1 LNVKE
6 YIVSGIVESYVLGL
20 ATKEEMAE
28 FERMCVSHPE
38 VRAAREAF
46 EKQLE
51 HHAMQNSIAP
61 PAQLQNKI
69 FTAIEGEGDKL
80 KTNGTITNDAQEVEA
95 TPVVRMRGWKIAAA
109 AAIILLVGS
118 VALNFYFHNLFKNYE
133 TLYLTSQQE
142 FADKEKTLQAQMTAY
157 QNSIGIVR
165 DTNMAVVRMK
175 GVAQSPQSMATVYW
189 DKRSKDVYLM
199 VNNLPQPPSG
209 KQYQLWALVNG
220 QPVDAGMLNW
230 EQANNVATMK
240 NIPVAQGF
248 AITLENAG
256 GSPTPTMAAMYVLG
270 TI

>member
-1 LNVKE
+1 MNVRE

-20 ATKEEMAE
+20 ATKDEMAE
-28 FERMCVSHPE
+28 FERMCDSHPE
-38 VRAAREAF
+38 VRAARDAF

-51 HHAMQNSIAP
+51 HNAMQHTIAP
-61 PAQLQNKI
+61 PAHLQSKI
-69 FTAIEGEGDKL
+69 SSAIEAEADKT
-80 KTNGTITNDAQEVEA
+80 KTNGAIVTDAVQVEQA
-95 TPVVRMRGWKIAAA
+95 PVVTMRWWKYVAA
-109 AAIILLVGS
+109 AAIVLFVAS
-118 VALNFYFHNLFKNYE
+118 AALNFYFHDLFKRYE
-133 TLYLTSQQE
+133 ALYVTSQQE
-142 FADKEKTLQAQMTAY
+142 FADKEKALQAQMTAY
-157 QNSIGIVR
+157 QNSMGIVR

-199 VNNLPQPPSG
+199 VNNLPQPPAG

-230 EQANNVATMK
+230 DHANSVAAMK

-256 GSPTPTMAAMYVLG
+256 GSPTPTMTAMYVLG